1 MADKNERSVYIGA
14 VSGCNV
20 ISAEKA
26 VVPANYSAVNSTTGH
41 GLMAEEALTVIDKFS
56 GRSAEVVGRTN
67 IKNGPDRMVDGA
79 ALQTKFYNSGKGCVQ
94 ACFDKENG
102 GLYRY
107 LNSDGSPMP
116 VEVPKDMYDDAV
128 EAFRAKISQG
138 KVPGVT
144 DVNEAGNYV
153 RKSDLTYADAMNLCK
168 PFTAQSLLYDCATGI
183 IYCSFAFG
191 ISALAAFI
199 LEYSR
204 NGRNKK
210 KALFSAVRTGAKVF
224 GLSYVAHILC
234 SQFARTELFK
244 SVWDITGYINSEDFF
259 GGAVKSVNNAVR
271 FSVGDSV
278 SSVSASLTQ
287 FSKMFRAGIF
297 MNLFTMLIFL
307 VPDTVRVFVRDISGF
322 EYLNRVFMIVIS
334 RIFSTVFYI
343 TAALMLGSFS
353 SLPYMVSMTVCLAAS
368 CIGGI
373 TGRAVVSRLTERF
386 MILRA

>member
-67 IKNGPDRMVDGA
+67 IKNGPDRMVDGT

-183 IYCSFAFG
+183 IYAR
-191 ISALAAFI
+191 LR
-199 LEYSR
+199 LE
-204 NGRNKK
+204 
-210 KALFSAVRTGAKVF
+210 
-224 GLSYVAHILC
+224 
-234 SQFARTELFK
+234 
-244 SVWDITGYINSEDFF
+244 
-259 GGAVKSVNNAVR
+259 
-271 FSVGDSV
+271 
-278 SSVSASLTQ
+278 
-287 FSKMFRAGIF
+287 
-297 MNLFTMLIFL
+297 
-307 VPDTVRVFVRDISGF
+307 
-322 EYLNRVFMIVIS
+322 
-334 RIFSTVFYI
+334 
-343 TAALMLGSFS
+343 
-353 SLPYMVSMTVCLAAS
+353 
-368 CIGGI
+368 
-373 TGRAVVSRLTERF
+373 
-386 MILRA
+386 

>member
-67 IKNGPDRMVDGA
+67 IKNGPDRMVDGT

-191 ISALAAFI
+191 ISALAVFI

-204 NGRNKK
+204 NGRNEK

-224 GLSYVAHILC
+224 GLSYV
-234 SQFARTELFK
+234 
-244 SVWDITGYINSEDFF
+244 F
-259 GGAVKSVNNAVR
+259 GGAVQSVNNAVR

-322 EYLNRVFMIVIS
+322 DYLNRVFMIVIS

-373 TGRAVVSRLTERF
+373 AGRAVVSRLTERF